1 MSAGVPADAA
11 TTKKNRVL
19 DLIRFCQMMPDG
31 ASHQEL
37 VNYMWLQH
45 GNTERKATEYVNK
58 LISMGIF
65 RPKGHKVVVDASSLA
80 AWESVLGLTAPVVT
94 VQCLGEG
101 CTCQYSSN
109 LAQCPECGSYDR
121 RVVEPREAVING

>member
-1 MSAGVPADAA
+1 MSGVPADAA

-31 ASHQEL
+31 AGQMEL

-45 GNTERKATEYVNK
+45 GNTERKAIEYVNK

-65 RPKGHKVVVDASSLA
+65 RPHGHKLKVDAAGLA
-80 AWESVLGLTAPVVT
+80 AWESVLGLTQPAVMVICT
-94 VQCLGEG
+94 G
-101 CTCQYSSN
+101 CAVEYTSK
-109 LAQCPECGSYDR
+109 LAHCPECGSVDR
-121 RVVEPREAVING
+121 KAKQPAEGVLLSV